1 MRPVTRWRALAIPR
15 IALMILG
22 VAASSCSNTVTKT
35 DEPKAAIPTTT
46 RVSPPKSLRKS
57 KTTAHASTATTT
69 STSTTTDSARA
80 SGSIMSSSRD
90 STPDSPSG
98 STATGNTATPDSA
111 VAELPTKSNLPN
123 EAKSRWQVGQG
134 EVHVICP
141 LTVGGSFDAKTTSLT
156 ASVVPAAS
164 RHPSYMGSFSVDL
177 RTLDTGID
185 LRNEHLRNS
194 YLEVAKGDGFEK
206 AVFSDIS
213 LGEVDPETF
222 QGQTSFT
229 GTFLLH
235 GVKRTITGRAEIH
248 RSPTSVRVEANFPVT
263 LADYGIAKP
272 QYLGI
277 GVKNQVQVKVA
288 FAARPVITSARVSQ

>member
-1 MRPVTRWRALAIPR
+1 MRPVTLWRALAIPR
-15 IALMILG
+15 IALIVVG
-22 VAASSCSNTVTKT
+22 VAASSCNNTVTKT
-35 DEPKAAIPTTT
+35 DEPKATISTTT
-46 RVSPPKSLRKS
+46 KVSPPKSLRKS
-57 KTTAHASTATTT
+57 KTTAHASTATATA
-69 STSTTTDSARA
+69 TDSTRA
-80 SGSIMSSSRD
+80 PGSIRSSSRD
-90 STPDSPSG
+90 STSDSPSS
-98 STATGNTATPDSA
+98 STASGNTATPDNA

-156 ASVVPAAS
+156 ASVAPAAS
-164 RHPSYMGSFSVDL
+164 RHPSYMGNFSVDL

-213 LGEVDPETF
+213 LGDVDPETF

-235 GVKRTITGRAEIH
+235 GVRRTVTGRAEIR
-248 RSPTSVRVEANFPVT
+248 RSPSSVRVEASFPVT

-277 GVKNQVQVKVA
+277 GVKSQVQVKVA
-288 FAARPVITSARVSQ
+288 FAARPVVTSARVSQ